1 MPESAATQL
10 SSLISSSH
18 ISSVKAFAWRD
29 LDDAEAGGSEIHA
42 DEVLRRWA
50 AAGLSVT
57 LRTSAVAGRPK
68 ERERDGYRVVRRSG
82 RYQVFPDAI
91 IRGLRRDRRHY
102 DAFVDIWNGVPFLTP
117 LWARRRS
124 VAWLHHVHADM
135 WKMTLG
141 PRLARVGWFLEHR
154 IFPLAY
160 RRTTVCTLSNS
171 SAHEIDEKLHLK
183 RVRVIPPGIADK
195 FQTGGARSDTPLI
208 VAVGR
213 LAPVKRFDLLL
224 QDFAEVHAE
233 VPAARFVVVGEG
245 FLRSDLE
252 ALAASL
258 GISDALTF
266 ACHVSDE
273 ELVALYQSAWL
284 VVSRSLREGW
294 GMTLTEAGKCG
305 TPSVA
310 TDIAGHRDAVRDG
323 VSGILV
329 DPDISLASTIT
340 RVIGDNELLDNL
352 RRGAVSYA
360 SELTWDRTA
369 LELFEALA
377 SSVPARG
384 QKAISPK

>member
-1 MPESAATQL
+1 MPESATTQL
-10 SSLISSSH
+10 STLIASSH
-18 ISSVKAFAWRD
+18 IKSIKAFAWRD

-50 AAGLSVT
+50 AAGLAVT

-82 RYQVFPDAI
+82 RYQVFADAFV
-91 IRGLRRDRRHY
+91 RGIRRDRRHY

-117 LWARRRS
+117 VWARRRS
-124 VAWLHHVHADM
+124 VTWLHHVHADM

-171 SAHEIDEKLHLK
+171 SAHEIDERLHLK
-183 RVRVIPPGIADK
+183 RVRVIPPGISDK
-195 FQTGGARSDTPLI
+195 FQTGGSRSDIPLI

-213 LAPVKRFDLLL
+213 LAPVKRFDLLMH
-224 QDFAEVHAE
+224 DFAAVHAE
-233 VPAARFVVVGEG
+233 IPAARFVVVGEG

-252 ALAASL
+252 TLVATL
-258 GISDALTF
+258 GISHAVTF
-266 ACHVSDE
+266 AGHVSDE

-294 GMTLTEAGKCG
+294 GMTLTEAAKCG

-310 TDIAGHRDAVRDG
+310 TDIAGHRDSVRDG
-323 VSGILV
+323 VSGVLV
-329 DPDISLASTIT
+329 DPYASLASTIS
-340 RVIGDNELLDNL
+340 RVIADNDLLESL
-352 RRGAVSYA
+352 RRGAVAYA
-360 SELTWDRTA
+360 GELTWDRTA

-377 SSVPARG
+377 SSVHARG
-384 QKAISPK
+384 RKATSPK

>member
-1 MPESAATQL
+1 MPESATTQL
-10 SSLISSSH
+10 STLIASSH
-18 ISSVKAFAWRD
+18 IKSITAFAWRD

-50 AAGLSVT
+50 AAGLAVT

-82 RYQVFPDAI
+82 RYQVFADAFV
-91 IRGLRRDRRHY
+91 RGIRRDRRHY

-117 LWARRRS
+117 IWARS
-124 VAWLHHVHADM
+124 VTWLHHVHADM

-171 SAHEIDEKLHLK
+171 SAHEIDERLHLK
-183 RVRVIPPGIADK
+183 RVRVIPPGISDK
-195 FQTGGARSDTPLI
+195 FQTGGSRSDIPLI

-213 LAPVKRFDLLL
+213 LAPVKRFDLLMH
-224 QDFAEVHAE
+224 DFAAVHAE
-233 VPAARFVVVGEG
+233 IPAARFVVVGEG

-252 ALAASL
+252 TLVATL
-258 GISDALTF
+258 GISHAVTF
-266 ACHVSDE
+266 AGHVSDE

-294 GMTLTEAGKCG
+294 GMTLTEAAKCG

-310 TDIAGHRDAVRDG
+310 TDIAGHRDSVRDG
-323 VSGILV
+323 VSGVLV
-329 DPDISLASTIT
+329 DPYASLASTIS
-340 RVIGDNELLDNL
+340 RVIADNDLLESL
-352 RRGAVSYA
+352 RRGAVAYA
-360 SELTWDRTA
+360 GELTWDRTA

-377 SSVPARG
+377 SSVHARG
-384 QKAISPK
+384 RKATSPK

>member
-1 MPESAATQL
+1 MPESATTQL
-10 SSLISSSH
+10 STLIASSH
-18 ISSVKAFAWRD
+18 IKSIKAFAWRD

-50 AAGLSVT
+50 AAGLAVT

-82 RYQVFPDAI
+82 RYQVFADAFV
-91 IRGLRRDRRHY
+91 RGIRRDRRHY

-117 LWARRRS
+117 IWARRRS
-124 VAWLHHVHADM
+124 VTWLHHVHADM

-171 SAHEIDEKLHLK
+171 SAHEIDERLHLK
-183 RVRVIPPGIADK
+183 RVRVIPPGISDK
-195 FQTGGARSDTPLI
+195 FQTGGSRSDIPLI

-213 LAPVKRFDLLL
+213 LAPVKRFDLLMH
-224 QDFAEVHAE
+224 DFAAVHAE
-233 VPAARFVVVGEG
+233 IPAARFVVVGEG

-252 ALAASL
+252 TLVATL
-258 GISDALTF
+258 GISHAVTF
-266 ACHVSDE
+266 AGHVSDE

-294 GMTLTEAGKCG
+294 GMTLTEAAKCG

-310 TDIAGHRDAVRDG
+310 TDIAGHRDSVRDG
-323 VSGILV
+323 VSGVLV
-329 DPDISLASTIT
+329 DPYASLASTIS
-340 RVIGDNELLDNL
+340 RVIADNDLLESL
-352 RRGAVSYA
+352 RRGAVAYA
-360 SELTWDRTA
+360 GELTWDRTA

-377 SSVPARG
+377 SSVHARG
-384 QKAISPK
+384 RKATSPK